1 MTFILKDMESEKKKL
16 HLYVAAPAESAR
28 KSVLDRRTGNA
39 PRAYAAT
46 GLGAYSFA
54 QVFLLG

>member
-1 MTFILKDMESEKKKL
+1 MESEKKKL